1 MRTRQTYVVLSF
13 RTTLEAMEWERQCLS
28 ADIPGRLIPLP
39 REISAGC
46 GLAWSAPPDARAA
59 VEQAV
64 AALNAAVDGYYELLL
79 T

>member
-1 MRTRQTYVVLSF
+1 MREKHPRLVVAF
-13 RTTLEAMEWERQCLS
+13 HTATAAMALEKYCSEHG
-28 ADIPGRLIPLP
+28 IPGRLIPIP
-39 REISAGC
+39 REITAGC
-46 GLAWSAPPDARAA
+46 GLAWSAPPNARAA

>member
-1 MRTRQTYVVLSF
+1 MA
-13 RTTLEAMEWERQCLS
+13 LEKYCNEHG
-28 ADIPGRLIPLP
+28 IPGRLIPIP
-39 REISAGC
+39 REITAGC